1 MFCERLPAIYKST
14 LLEVDIES
22 EGSVKHRLKCE
33 IVFERFAMHFPVGST
48 CVRAS
53 GLCLVRRF
61 QQSDIVSNDFLIDA
75 SY

>member
-1 MFCERLPAIYKST
+1 MFFERLPAIYKST
-14 LLEVDIES
+14 LLEVDLES
-22 EGSVKHRLKCE
+22 EGSVKHCLKCE
-33 IVFERFAMHFPVGST
+33 IVLERFAMHFPVCST

-61 QQSDIVSNDFLIDA
+61 QQSDTVSNDFPIDA